1 MALLNYSRL
10 RTSEYAGIAS
20 VQFLLFFRRLI
31 IYTFLAIYLRVIIGL
46 STTETSLLTTIG
58 MIVSSIAQPL
68 LWGRLLDRW
77 KISGSTFVVIG
88 EIIAGVGHIFMFLW
102 HKATLET
109 GNIRLAGF
117 VIIISLGLIELPWS
131 MSNVGW
137 STLISE
143 KTEEEERTKLMGQ
156 LSVVGGIGGII
167 GAYLGGQL
175 YLGGLGFSSGVLFYV
190 AAIIMFGSGIIVFFS
205 VKREQSLKRHKDY
218 FSIMT
223 PSITSL
229 SELPPNIIKP
239 FVILLGSLAFFFFG
253 LNSVVFTAIFYI
265 VDPNAFNASDQ
276 QVALYRNVWSLFQII
291 GGISLGIISYR
302 IKDTKILLFGTV
314 IGCLALFWLP
324 LAPSLNMALIT
335 PGLYGLSFVLGRSA
349 SYSVAAKIIPPGF
362 RGRLFGYYNSVFFL
376 SWGLGGTLL
385 GGPVADY
392 FISIGYSAAE
402 AYRASFFA
410 AGGLVILG
418 LITLLYAI
426 KLIGTLEPATKQHS

>member
-1 MALLNYSRL
+1 MALFNYSRL
-10 RTSEYAGIAS
+10 RVSEYAGIAS

-31 IYTFLAIYLRVIIGL
+31 IYTFLAIYLRVVIGL
-46 STTETSLLTTIG
+46 STTETSLLSAIG
-58 MIVSSIAQPL
+58 MIVSSIAQPF

-77 KISGSTFVVIG
+77 KISGSMFVAIG
-88 EIIAGVGHIFMFLW
+88 EIIAGLGHIFMFLW

-117 VIIISLGLIELPWS
+117 VIIISLGFIELPWS

-175 YLGGLGFSSGVLFYV
+175 YIGGLGFSSGVLFFV
-190 AAIIMFGSGIIVFFS
+190 AAIVMFGSGIIVFFS
-205 VKREQSLKRHKDY
+205 VKRGESLKHDRNY
-218 FSIMT
+218 SGTMIT
-223 PSITSL
+223 TITSL
-229 SELPPNIIKP
+229 SELPSNVTKT

-276 QVALYRNVWSLFQII
+276 QVALYRNVWSIFQII
-291 GGISLGIISYR
+291 GGIFLGIVSYR
-302 IKDTKILLFGTV
+302 IKDTKILLFGIV
-314 IGCLALFWLP
+314 IGSLALFWLP
-324 LAPSLNMALIT
+324 FAPNYNIALVT

-349 SYSVAAKIIPPGF
+349 SYSVVAKIIPPDF

-376 SWGLGGTLL
+376 SWGLGGTVL

-392 FISIGYSAAE
+392 FISRGYSAAE
-402 AYRASFFA
+402 AYRVSFFA
-410 AGGLVILG
+410 AGGLVIFG
-418 LITLLYAI
+418 LIMMLYAI
-426 KLIGTLEPATKQHS
+426 KLIGSLEIATEKRS